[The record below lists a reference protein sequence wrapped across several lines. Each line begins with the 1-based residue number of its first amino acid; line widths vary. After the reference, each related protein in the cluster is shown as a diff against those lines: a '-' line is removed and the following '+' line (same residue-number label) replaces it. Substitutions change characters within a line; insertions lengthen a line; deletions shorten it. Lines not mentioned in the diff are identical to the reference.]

1 MKTIKKIL
9 TILLSFLLML
19 CISVSLFGCA
29 VIKEIEARSRI
40 KNFFD
45 VEVPK
50 DAKMVYN
57 YYQNWQE
64 SLGYTVFIFEQE
76 PTDWL
81 NESKFLKEKDEKFE
95 SKAKKTVNNY
105 FEFSKQATPE
115 DTEFLGNGLTV
126 LPEEYLPDFEKEY
139 WWKEYKIDNEW
150 DCISLIYI
158 PEKLM
163 LVFFIETW

>member
-29 VIKEIEARSRI
+29 AIKEKEARSRI
-40 KNFFD
+40 KNLFD

-57 YYQNWQE
+57 YYQSWQE
-64 SLGYTVFIFEQE
+64 SFGYSVFIFEQE

-95 SKAKKTVNNY
+95 SKAKKTVDNY
-105 FEFSKQATPE
+105 FEFSKRATPE

-139 WWKEYKIDNEW
+139 WWKEYKREEW